1 MEQIT
6 KSNFRP
12 NLINVENLAIIL
24 DIQINEPFKIQY
36 FNHKNP
42 YKLAWY
48 QLTTK
53 GLMYS
58 YDRDGVY
65 SKSNSL
71 EGLLIGKHRVVKI
84 TE

>member
-6 KSNFRP
+6 KSNYIS
-12 NLINVENLAIIL
+12 NMINIKNIAKIL
-24 DIQINEPFKIQY
+24 KIDIDEPFKIQY

-48 QLTTK
+48 KLTNK

-58 YDRDGVY
+58 YDKCGVYY
-65 SKSNSL
+65 SKSGSL
-71 EGLLIGKHRVVKI
+71 EGLLIGKHQVVK
-84 TE
+84 